1 LTTICLIRHGE
12 TDWNAQGKLQGK
24 TDIPLNHTGK
34 RQAEECGEFLNADD
48 YDILI
53 HSPLIRAKQ
62 TAEIINEQL
71 GLPMVEMRDFAERS
85 FGDAEGMTI
94 EERNRKYPDH
104 HYPNGETRTSF
115 NERVMEGIAKV
126 NQQYLNQRILL
137 VAHGA
142 VIGAILSVL
151 SNGEVGSGKTT
162 LLNGCISNIHFQKE
176 KWEIKD
182 FNQVGHLS

>member
-1 LTTICLIRHGE
+1 MTSICFIRHGE

-24 TDIPLNHTGK
+24 TDIPLNPNGK
-34 RQAEECGEFLNADD
+34 RQAAECGQFLNTDD
-48 YDILI
+48 YDVLV

-62 TAEIINEQL
+62 TAEIINDKL
-71 GLPMVEMRDFAERS
+71 NLPMVEMHDFAERS

-94 EERNRKYPDH
+94 DEREEIYPDRN
-104 HYPNGETRTSF
+104 YPNQEARSDF

-126 NQQYLNQRILL
+126 NQQYPNQRVLL

-151 SNGEVGSGKTT
+151 SDGEIGNGKTK
-162 LLNGCISNIHFQKE
+162 LMNGCISNIHFQKE